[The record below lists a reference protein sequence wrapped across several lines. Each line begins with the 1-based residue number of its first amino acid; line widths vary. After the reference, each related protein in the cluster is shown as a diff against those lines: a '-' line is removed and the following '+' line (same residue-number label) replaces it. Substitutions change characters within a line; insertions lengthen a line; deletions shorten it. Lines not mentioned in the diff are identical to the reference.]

1 MIILREGEQLT
12 KLNEMFM
19 NALPSL
25 STSVTNSVYYGK
37 LKTLLHSEIVYFAKE
52 KKSLKDDL
60 NFLRLMVGE
69 KLTEDAIR
77 KYLDDIKVKYNNSDS
92 DIGIEYHIEVT
103 RIDFGV
109 PVFVIIRRGAEIFMK
124 KFVFRFKKNTVAE
137 GLNDVSLSGTP
148 KRGDNK

>member
-1 MIILREGEQLT
+1 MRILSESEQLT

-19 NALPSL
+19 NSLPSL
-25 STSVTNSVYYGK
+25 SPSVTNSVYYGK

-52 KKSLKDDL
+52 KKQLKDDL

-69 KLTEDAIR
+69 KLTEDAI
-77 KYLDDIKVKYNNSDS
+77 KEYLDGIKAKYNDSDS

-124 KFVFRFKKNTVAE
+124 KFVFRFKKNSVTE

-148 KRGDNK
+148 KRGER